1 MRSKLIY
8 ILLIVAAAVLWPSF
22 VLAQNTNNAAAELM
36 RAQREGR
43 GSALDQAGAN
53 PFGEQPQ
60 YDENGDPIDPQG
72 GEQEDTTK
80 KERIKKPLESYF
92 FSDSIRALNNFRW
105 KLDPYANRV
114 YIQPLDTILRDWRID
129 YPFQQKGVGDIYL
142 GNLGGATVPMNYFD
156 RPQNFDFQ
164 MAKAYEGYLMHTDNV
179 DFFNAKH
186 PYTHLDYMT
195 AGQKSR
201 QEENFRA
208 THAQNINP
216 STNVNIDYK
225 SRGTRGI
232 YTWQRARVKDLSV
245 AFAHTG
251 RRYSVHA
258 GYIYNAVDTRENG
271 GVVDDWA
278 IVDTMFELTTNVP
291 VKLQD
296 AKNKIRSNSFYVI
309 QSIGIPFIGLTEDD
323 FTMGDR
329 PAVFIGHA
337 FEYSRMHRK
346 YTDTHSGTVYTDERD
361 ESGGQTRYEYYKNWF
376 IDPEQTLDST
386 FESKLSNRL
395 FVQIQPWNRD
405 GVIGVIDAGVGVDN
419 YRYYQFKLD
428 DYLSGERKAE
438 SKTSY
443 YAYGSIDGRIK
454 KYVDWGG
461 DVKFYPSG
469 YRGGD
474 LEVSADI
481 ALRAF
486 IKNRPIT
493 LSGRF
498 SNVLRSPSYFEEN
511 YFSNHYAWF
520 TPLKKEN
527 ETRFEVALTAPDYA
541 LEVGAWYGLVQ
552 DKIYL
557 DSLCQMSQSNSSISV
572 TGLYARKDFRIGGLH
587 LDNRVLLQW
596 STDQKVIPVP
606 KASVVLSYYY
616 EFDVVKDVLRMQ
628 AGLEGRYN
636 TKYCSF
642 GYNPALAS
650 FYNQREKKVG
660 GYPMIDAFVSAK
672 WKRMRIFLKLQH
684 ANYNLFGQRTYFSA
698 LHYPLNARVLK
709 LGFSWGFYD

>member
-1 MRSKLIY
+1 MRSKLIN
-8 ILLIVAAAVLWPSF
+8 ILIVVAAAMLWPSV
-22 VLAQNTNNAAAELM
+22 VLAQNNTNAAAELM

-43 GSALDQAGAN
+43 TTGMDQAGAN
-53 PFGEQPQ
+53 PFSQQQ
-60 YDENGDPIDPQG
+60 YDENGDPIEEG
-72 GEQEDTTK
+72 EGEQEDSTK
-80 KERIKKPLESYF
+80 KERIRKPLESYF
-92 FSDSIRALNNFRW
+92 FSDSIRALNNFKW
-105 KLDPYANRV
+105 NIDPYANRV
-114 YIQPLDTILRDWRID
+114 KIQPLDTILRDWRID
-129 YPFQQKGVGDIYL
+129 YPFLQEGVGDLYL
-142 GNLGGATVPMNYFD
+142 GNLGGATTPLNYFE
-156 RPQNFDFQ
+156 RPQNFNFK
-164 MAKAYEGYLMHTDNV
+164 MADAYDGYLMKMDNV
-179 DFFNAKH
+179 DFYNAKH
-186 PYTHLDYMT
+186 PFTQLFYTT

-201 QEENFRA
+201 QEDNFRVI
-208 THAQNINP
+208 HAQNISP

-258 GYIYNAVDTRENG
+258 GYIYNAIDTRENG
-271 GVVDDWA
+271 GIVGDWA

-296 AKNKIRSNSFYVI
+296 AKNKIRTNSFYVV
-309 QSIGIPFIGLTEDD
+309 QSFGIPLIGLTEDD

-337 FEYSRMHRK
+337 FEYNRIYRK
-346 YTDTHSGTVYTDERD
+346 YTDTRSGTRFTDERD
-361 ESGGQTRYEYYKNWF
+361 ESGGMTQHEYYENWF
-376 IDPEQTLDST
+376 IDPAQTVDST
-386 FESKLSNRL
+386 FESRISNRV
-395 FVQIQPWNRD
+395 FVQIQPWDRN
-405 GVIGVIDAGVGVDN
+405 GVVGVIDAGVGLDN
-419 YRYYQFKLD
+419 HRYYQFTMD
-428 DYLSGERKAE
+428 DYLSGERKAV

-474 LEVSADI
+474 LEIGADI

-486 IKNRPIT
+486 IKNRPIQ

-541 LEVGAWYGLVQ
+541 LEVGAWYGLSS
-552 DKIYL
+552 DKIYI
-557 DSLCQMSQSNSSISV
+557 DSLCHINQSTSTVSV

-616 EFDVVKDVLRMQ
+616 EFDIVKDVLRMQ

-636 TKYCSF
+636 TKYYAF
-642 GYNPALAS
+642 GYNPALAA
-650 FYNQREKKVG
+650 FYNQREAKVG

-672 WKRMRIFLKLQH
+672 WKRMRIFVKLQH
-684 ANYNLFGQRTYFSA
+684 ANYDLFGKRTYFSA
-698 LHYPLNARVLK
+698 LHYPLNTRVLK